1 MFLIQDIYSTSDF
14 VKSFQINERPKNLLT
29 YTTFKLTDQQ
39 LQNQNG
45 DIFLS
50 LIFFQVISNTLT
62 RLSKKEHPELLIN
75 ILLKSHILMLFL

>member
-39 LQNQNG
+39 LQNKNG

-62 RLSKKEHPELLIN
+62 RLSKKDSTQSYL
-75 ILLKSHILMLFL
+75 